1 MQPKHYRIGLTFL
14 RREGT
19 LKVITFL
26 RIRDMKLQKKRFETS
41 IASFIKCAIQIE
53 QSISLEY
60 EIHPFSAVNGVN
72 DLYYITCSVFLPSQ
86 ALYHVERGKYC
97 L

>member
-19 LKVITFL
+19 LKVIQFL

-41 IASFIKCAIQIE
+41 IASFIKCVIQIE

-60 EIHPFSAVNGVN
+60 EIHPFSAVNGFD
-72 DLYYITCSVFLPSQ
+72 DLHKISLALCFYYLK
-86 ALYHVERGKYC
+86 LYISF
-97 L
+97 